1 MKKRAL
7 LVATGTIG
15 ALGGVFAITPPQFG
29 NSASGVSSD
38 AATTTATT
46 PAPTNSTAP
55 TSAAPTPT
63 PTKSSKKSTTTKPS
77 QTTNTPAAT
86 STPTPSSTPTPTPA
100 PTKAAGGTVTVT
112 GNVFGANEG
121 GRNWGNVTVRVTFT
135 DGVITAINGNQSPIS
150 RGQWAF
156 DRLDP
161 YVSGQKITV
170 AAIKSKSANA
180 LPYVSGVSYS
190 SMAYWESLKSAISK
204 AGL

>member
-7 LVATGTIG
+7 LIVTGTVG

-29 NSASGVSSD
+29 NNAGGISGGTTSTPAS
-38 AATTTATT
+38 T
-46 PAPTNSTAP
+46 PAPTKAAVTPTPSQSKSNAP
-55 TSAAPTPT
+55 APSQTSAAPTPT
-63 PTKSSKKSTTTKPS
+63 PV
-77 QTTNTPAAT
+77 A
-86 STPTPSSTPTPTPA
+86 PTPA
-100 PTKAAGGTVTVT
+100 PTKAAGANVTVT

-135 DGVITAINGNQSPIS
+135 DGVISSVTGSQSPSS

-170 AAIKSKSANA
+170 AQIKSKSANA

>member
-7 LVATGTIG
+7 LVFTGTVG

-29 NSASGVSSD
+29 NSAGGL
-38 AATTTATT
+38 AGGT
-46 PAPTNSTAP
+46 
-55 TSAAPTPT
+55 
-63 PTKSSKKSTTTKPS
+63 
-77 QTTNTPAAT
+77 
-86 STPTPSSTPTPTPA
+86 SSTPASTPA
-100 PTKAAGGTVTVT
+100 PTKAAATPTPTQSKSTAPTPSQSSVAPTPTPVSPTPTPTKPAGANVTVT

-135 DGVITAINGNQSPIS
+135 DGQITAISGTQSPMS

-156 DRLDP
+156 DQLDP

-170 AAIKSKSANA
+170 AQIKSKSANA

>member
-7 LVATGTIG
+7 LIVTGTVG

-29 NSASGVSSD
+29 NSATGVSSTD
-38 AATTTATT
+38 VAST
-46 PAPTNSTAP
+46 PAPTASEPPSQSTPTPTPSTSSKSSTPEPAQAQAAP
-55 TSAAPTPT
+55 TPMSVAPTPT
-63 PTKSSKKSTTTKPS
+63 PTK
-77 QTTNTPAAT
+77 AA
-86 STPTPSSTPTPTPA
+86 SVN
-100 PTKAAGGTVTVT
+100 VTVT
-112 GNVFGANEG
+112 GKSFAANEG

-135 DGVITAINGNQSPIS
+135 DGQITAISGTQSPMS

-156 DRLDP
+156 DQLDP

-170 AAIKSKSANA
+170 AQIKSKSANA

>member
-7 LVATGTIG
+7 LVFTGTVG

-29 NSASGVSSD
+29 NSAGGLAAGASS
-38 AATTTATT
+38 A
-46 PAPTNSTAP
+46 PAS
-55 TSAAPTPT
+55 TPT
-63 PTKSSKKSTTTKPS
+63 PTK
-77 QTTNTPAAT
+77 AAA
-86 STPTPSSTPTPTPA
+86 TPTPAQSKSTAPAPSQSSAAPTPTPA
-100 PTKAAGGTVTVT
+100 PTKAAGSNVTVT

-121 GRNWGNVTVRVTFT
+121 GRNWGNVTVKVTFT
-135 DGVITAINGNQSPIS
+135 DGVISEVTGSQSPSS

-161 YVSGQKITV
+161 YVSDQKITV
-170 AAIKSKSANA
+170 AQIKSKSANA

>member
-7 LVATGTIG
+7 LIVTGTVG

-29 NSASGVSSD
+29 NNAGGLAGGTSSTPAS
-38 AATTTATT
+38 T
-46 PAPTNSTAP
+46 PAPTKAAVTPTPAQSKSTAP
-55 TSAAPTPT
+55 APAQSSAAPTPT
-63 PTKSSKKSTTTKPS
+63 PVAP
-77 QTTNTPAAT
+77 
-86 STPTPSSTPTPTPA
+86 TPTPVAPTPTPT
-100 PTKAAGGTVTVT
+100 KAAVANVTVT

-121 GRNWGNVTVRVTFT
+121 GRNWGNVTVKVTFT
-135 DGVITAINGNQSPIS
+135 DGVISAITGMQSPSS

-170 AAIKSKSANA
+170 AQIKSKSADA

-190 SMAYWESLKSAISK
+190 SVAYWESLKSAISK

>member
-7 LVATGTIG
+7 LIVTGTVG

-29 NSASGVSSD
+29 NSASGVSGASD
-38 AATTTATT
+38 VAATPAPVASSTPTESAPTSTPNPASTPAHKQSSKTAT
-46 PAPTNSTAP
+46 PAPTKSE
-55 TSAAPTPT
+55 AAPTPT
-63 PTKSSKKSTTTKPS
+63 PEVP
-77 QTTNTPAAT
+77 
-86 STPTPSSTPTPTPA
+86 TPTPT
-100 PTKAAGGTVTVT
+100 KAASSKVTVT
-112 GNVFGANEG
+112 GNTYAANEG

-135 DGVITAINGNQSPIS
+135 DGQITAISGTQSPMS

-156 DRLDP
+156 DQLDP
-161 YVSGQKITV
+161 YVSGQKITI
-170 AAIKSKSANA
+170 AQIKSKNANA

>member
-7 LVATGTIG
+7 LVVTGTIG

-29 NSASGVSSD
+29 NSATGL
-38 AATTTATT
+38 AGGTTSTPAST
-46 PAPTNSTAP
+46 PAPTQ
-55 TSAAPTPT
+55 AAEQTPT
-63 PTKSSKKSTTTKPS
+63 PAPSASSTKKST
-77 QTTNTPAAT
+77 PAPNNNT
-86 STPTPSSTPTPTPA
+86 STPTPEASTPAAPTPA
-100 PTKAAGGTVTVT
+100 PTKAVGGKVTVT
-112 GNVFGANEG
+112 GNSFAASER
-121 GRNWGNVTVRVTFT
+121 GRNWGNVTVKVTFEN
-135 DGVITAINGNQSPIS
+135 GAITAITGMQSPLS

-161 YVSGQKITV
+161 YVSGQQITV
-170 AAIKSKSANA
+170 AGIKSKSASA

>member
-1 MKKRAL
+1 MKKRVL
-7 LVATGTIG
+7 LIVTGTVS

-29 NSASGVSSD
+29 NNAGGISGGTTP
-38 AATTTATT
+38 TTT
-46 PAPTNSTAP
+46 PTNSAAPTKAAVTPTPAQSKSTAP
-55 TSAAPTPT
+55 APSQSSVAPTPT
-63 PTKSSKKSTTTKPS
+63 PV
-77 QTTNTPAAT
+77 A
-86 STPTPSSTPTPTPA
+86 PTPP
-100 PTKAAGGTVTVT
+100 PTKAAGANVTVT

-135 DGVITAINGNQSPIS
+135 DGVISSVTGSQSPSS

-170 AAIKSKSANA
+170 EQIKSKSANA

>member
-7 LVATGTIG
+7 LIVTGTVG

-29 NSASGVSSD
+29 NSATGVSGTDVASTPTP
-38 AATTTATT
+38 AASETQAQNTPTPTPSTTSKSST
-46 PAPTNSTAP
+46 PAPAQTQ
-55 TSAAPTPT
+55 AAPTPT
-63 PTKSSKKSTTTKPS
+63 PTPVA
-77 QTTNTPAAT
+77 P
-86 STPTPSSTPTPTPA
+86 TPTPT
-100 PTKAAGGTVTVT
+100 KAASGNVTVT
-112 GNVFGANEG
+112 GKSFAANEG

-135 DGVITAINGNQSPIS
+135 DGQITAISGTQSPMS

-156 DRLDP
+156 DQLDP

-170 AAIKSKSANA
+170 AQIKSKSANA

>member
-7 LVATGTIG
+7 LVFTGTVG

-29 NSASGVSSD
+29 NSATGLNSSN
-38 AATTTATT
+38 AGTT
-46 PAPTNSTAP
+46 PAPAV
-55 TSAAPTPT
+55 
-63 PTKSSKKSTTTKPS
+63 
-77 QTTNTPAAT
+77 
-86 STPTPSSTPTPTPA
+86 SSTPTQSTQAPTPKATKKSTIPTPSQSSAAPDPTPA
-100 PTKAAGGTVTVT
+100 PPVPTKAATTNATVT
-112 GNVFGANEG
+112 GNTYAANEG

-135 DGVITAINGNQSPIS
+135 DGQITAISGTQSPTS

-156 DRLDP
+156 DQLDP
-161 YVSGQKITV
+161 YVSAQKITV
-170 AAIKSKSANA
+170 AQIKSKSANA

>member
-7 LVATGTIG
+7 LVVTGTIG

-29 NSASGVSSD
+29 NSATGL
-38 AATTTATT
+38 AGGTTSTPAST
-46 PAPTNSTAP
+46 PAPTK
-55 TSAAPTPT
+55 AAEQTPT
-63 PTKSSKKSTTTKPS
+63 PAPSASATKK
-77 QTTNTPAAT
+77 NTPAPSNNS
-86 STPTPSSTPTPTPA
+86 STPTPQATTPVAPTPA

-112 GNVFGANEG
+112 GNSYGANEG

-135 DGVITAINGNQSPIS
+135 DGVISAINGTQSPSS

-170 AAIKSKSANA
+170 AAIKSKSANS

>member
-7 LVATGTIG
+7 LVFTGTVG

-29 NSASGVSSD
+29 NSAGGLASGTSSTPASAPAPTKAAVTPTPSQSKSTAPAPSQSSD
-38 AATTTATT
+38 APT
-46 PAPTNSTAP
+46 PTPVAPTP
-55 TSAAPTPT
+55 TPPPTPT
-63 PTKSSKKSTTTKPS
+63 PTK
-77 QTTNTPAAT
+77 
-86 STPTPSSTPTPTPA
+86 
-100 PTKAAGGTVTVT
+100 AAGANVTVT

-135 DGVITAINGNQSPIS
+135 DGVISAVTGTQSPSS

-170 AAIKSKSANA
+170 AQIKSKSANA

>member
-7 LVATGTIG
+7 LIVTGTVG

-29 NSASGVSSD
+29 NSAGGLAGGTSSTP
-38 AATTTATT
+38 AST
-46 PAPTNSTAP
+46 PAPTKSAVTPTPTQSKSTAP
-55 TSAAPTPT
+55 APSQSSAAPTPT
-63 PTKSSKKSTTTKPS
+63 PV
-77 QTTNTPAAT
+77 A
-86 STPTPSSTPTPTPA
+86 PTPT
-100 PTKAAGGTVTVT
+100 PTKAAGANVTVT

-121 GRNWGNVTVRVTFT
+121 GRNWGNVTVKVTFT
-135 DGVITAINGNQSPIS
+135 DGVISSVTGSQSPSS

-170 AAIKSKSANA
+170 AQIKSKSANA

-190 SMAYWESLKSAISK
+190 SIAYWESLKSAISK

>member
-1 MKKRAL
+1 MKKRVL
-7 LVATGTIG
+7 LIVTGTVG

-29 NSASGVSSD
+29 NSAGGL
-38 AATTTATT
+38 AGGATSTPASN
-46 PAPTNSTAP
+46 PAPTKAAVTPTPAQSKSTAP
-55 TSAAPTPT
+55 EPSQSSVAPTPTPVAPTPT
-63 PTKSSKKSTTTKPS
+63 PTK
-77 QTTNTPAAT
+77 
-86 STPTPSSTPTPTPA
+86 
-100 PTKAAGGTVTVT
+100 AAGANVTVT

-135 DGVITAINGNQSPIS
+135 DGVISSVTGSQSPSS

-170 AAIKSKSANA
+170 EQIKSKSANA

>member
-7 LVATGTIG
+7 LIFTGTVG

-29 NSASGVSSD
+29 SNASGISGSD
-38 AATTTATT
+38 AAATPAPVASTPTKQSTPTPSPKASSKATTPAPTKSATATT
-46 PAPTNSTAP
+46 PAPAA
-55 TSAAPTPT
+55 AAPE
-63 PTKSSKKSTTTKPS
+63 
-77 QTTNTPAAT
+77 
-86 STPTPSSTPTPTPA
+86 
-100 PTKAAGGTVTVT
+100 PTKAATTNATVT
-112 GNVFGANEG
+112 GKTYAANEG

-135 DGVITAINGNQSPIS
+135 DGQITAISGSQSPTS

-156 DRLDP
+156 DQLDP
-161 YVSGQKITV
+161 YVTAQKITV
-170 AAIKSKSANA
+170 AQIKSKSANA

>member
-7 LVATGTIG
+7 LIATGTIG

-38 AATTTATT
+38 GATTTATT
-46 PAPTNSTAP
+46 PAPTNSVAP
-55 TSAAPTPT
+55 TPAAPTPT
-63 PTKSSKKSTTTKPS
+63 PTKSTKKSTTTAPS
-77 QTTNTPAAT
+77 ETASTPAPAQEL
-86 STPTPSSTPTPTPA
+86 TPTPT

-135 DGVITAINGNQSPIS
+135 DGVISAISGSQSPTS

-161 YVSGQKITV
+161 YVSGQKITI

>member
-29 NSASGVSSD
+29 NSASGLASD
-38 AATTTATT
+38 ATSTPAST
-46 PAPTNSTAP
+46 PAPTNSATPTTAV
-55 TSAAPTPT
+55 PTPT
-63 PTKSSKKSTTTKPS
+63 PTTTPKKSTTTTPS
-77 QTTNTPAAT
+77 ETASTPA
-86 STPTPSSTPTPTPA
+86 PTPTPTPTPA

-112 GNVFGANEG
+112 GNSYAANEG

-135 DGVITAINGNQSPIS
+135 DGAITAISGTQSPMS

-161 YVSGQKITV
+161 YVSGQKITI

>member
-7 LVATGTIG
+7 LIVTGTVG

-29 NSASGVSSD
+29 NSAGGL
-38 AATTTATT
+38 AGGA
-46 PAPTNSTAP
+46 
-55 TSAAPTPT
+55 
-63 PTKSSKKSTTTKPS
+63 
-77 QTTNTPAAT
+77 
-86 STPTPSSTPTPTPA
+86 SSTPASTPA
-100 PTKAAGGTVTVT
+100 PTKAAVTPTPAQSKSTYPAPTQSSVAPTPTPVAPTPTPSKAAGANVTVT

-135 DGVITAINGNQSPIS
+135 DGVISSVTGSQSPSS

-161 YVSGQKITV
+161 YVSSQKITV
-170 AAIKSKSANA
+170 AQIKSKSANA

>member
-1 MKKRAL
+1 
-7 LVATGTIG
+7 
-15 ALGGVFAITPPQFG
+15 LGGVFAITPPQFG
-29 NSASGVSSD
+29 NSAGGL
-38 AATTTATT
+38 AGGTTSTPAST
-46 PAPTNSTAP
+46 PAPTKAAANP
-55 TSAAPTPT
+55 TPAQTKATTPVPAQSSAAPTPT
-63 PTKSSKKSTTTKPS
+63 PVV
-77 QTTNTPAAT
+77 
-86 STPTPSSTPTPTPA
+86 PTPT
-100 PTKAAGGTVTVT
+100 PTKAAGGTVSVT

-121 GRNWGNVTVRVTFT
+121 GRNWGNVTVKVTFT
-135 DGVITAINGNQSPIS
+135 DGVISAITGMQSPTS

-180 LPYVSGVSYS
+180 LPFVSGVSYS

>member
-1 MKKRAL
+1 MKKRVL
-7 LVATGTIG
+7 LIVTGTVG

-29 NSASGVSSD
+29 NSAGGLASGTSSTP
-38 AATTTATT
+38 ASA
-46 PAPTNSTAP
+46 PAPTK
-55 TSAAPTPT
+55 AAV
-63 PTKSSKKSTTTKPS
+63 
-77 QTTNTPAAT
+77 
-86 STPTPSSTPTPTPA
+86 TPTPSQSKSTAPAPSQSSDAPTPTPA
-100 PTKAAGGTVTVT
+100 PTKAAGANVTVT

-135 DGVITAINGNQSPIS
+135 DGVISSVTGSQSPSS

-170 AAIKSKSANA
+170 AQIKSKSANA

>member
-7 LVATGTIG
+7 LIVTGTVG

-29 NSASGVSSD
+29 NSATGVSGTDVASTPTP
-38 AATTTATT
+38 AASETPAQNTPTPTPSTTSKSST
-46 PAPTNSTAP
+46 PAPAQAQ
-55 TSAAPTPT
+55 AAPTPT
-63 PTKSSKKSTTTKPS
+63 PTPVAPS
-77 QTTNTPAAT
+77 
-86 STPTPSSTPTPTPA
+86 PT
-100 PTKAAGGTVTVT
+100 PTKAASGNVTVT
-112 GNVFGANEG
+112 GKSFAANEG

-135 DGVITAINGNQSPIS
+135 DGQITAISGTQSPMS

-156 DRLDP
+156 DQLDP
-161 YVSGQKITV
+161 YVSGQKITI
-170 AAIKSKSANA
+170 AQIKSKNANA

>member
-7 LVATGTIG
+7 LVVTGTIG

-29 NSASGVSSD
+29 NNAGGISGGTTSTPASTPAPTKTKTPAPSQSSA
-38 AATTTATT
+38 APAPTT
-46 PAPTNSTAP
+46 PAPA
-55 TSAAPTPT
+55 TSA
-63 PTKSSKKSTTTKPS
+63 
-77 QTTNTPAAT
+77 PAT
-86 STPTPSSTPTPTPA
+86 TPTPA
-100 PTKAAGGTVTVT
+100 PKPAGGTVSVT
-112 GNVFGANEG
+112 GNTFGANEG
-121 GRNWGNVTVRVTFT
+121 GRNWGNVSVKVTFT
-135 DGVITAINGNQSPIS
+135 DGVISAITGTQSPTS

-170 AAIKSKSANA
+170 AAIKSKNANA
-180 LPYVSGVSYS
+180 LPFVSGVSYS

>member
-7 LVATGTIG
+7 LIVTGTVG

-29 NSASGVSSD
+29 NSAGGLAGGTSSTP
-38 AATTTATT
+38 AST
-46 PAPTNSTAP
+46 PAPTKAPATPTPTQSKSTAP
-55 TSAAPTPT
+55 APSQSSVAPTPTPVAPTPT
-63 PTKSSKKSTTTKPS
+63 PTK
-77 QTTNTPAAT
+77 AA
-86 STPTPSSTPTPTPA
+86 S
-100 PTKAAGGTVTVT
+100 GNVTVT
-112 GNVFGANEG
+112 GKSFAANEG

-135 DGVITAINGNQSPIS
+135 DGQITAISGTQSPMS

-156 DRLDP
+156 DQLDP
-161 YVSGQKITV
+161 YVSGQKITI
-170 AAIKSKSANA
+170 AQIKSKNANA

>member
-7 LVATGTIG
+7 LVFTGTVG

-29 NSASGVSSD
+29 NNAAGLNSSN
-38 AATTTATT
+38 AGST
-46 PAPTNSTAP
+46 PAPAV
-55 TSAAPTPT
+55 
-63 PTKSSKKSTTTKPS
+63 
-77 QTTNTPAAT
+77 
-86 STPTPSSTPTPTPA
+86 SSTPT
-100 PTKAAGGTVTVT
+100 KAAAANVTVT

-135 DGVITAINGNQSPIS
+135 DGVISSVTGSQSPSS

-161 YVSGQKITV
+161 YVSGQKITI
-170 AAIKSKSANA
+170 AQIKSKSANA
-180 LPYVSGVSYS
+180 LPYVSRVSYS